1 MHIRYI
7 VLCWS
12 HRIIGFAFFEP
23 VMIIRAS
30 NLTKMVLPILA
41 KSMRHVLLL
50 CINIWTTNV
59 IAWSLQMTGL
69 QNWGKLTR
77 TLNIVRISF
86 TAGLV
91 LRFVVPSV
99 YPIFGLRYYVA
110 RPGHADR
117 SGRISVFWYMAFRS
131 IRFSN
136 LREGSNS
143 LDSSKNRTMSWKY
156 ACSKHRV
163 RYELVKL
170 SFPAT
175 IAPFRKSSITSDS
188 SSWAVFKYDVMYLT
202 QSITPYMISNNV
214 VYDLHYWYIFVT
226 FLPVLRFWVLRFVSW
241 ISRIKCIDLNAFM
254 IVSFF
259 SYKINA

>member
-1 MHIRYI
+1 MVVRIYFFSVYTLWSASICSTWRCSWQMHIRYI

-117 SGRISVFWYMAFRS
+117 SGRISVFDTWHSGR
-131 IRFSN
+131 
-136 LREGSNS
+136 
-143 LDSSKNRTMSWKY
+143 LDSLIWEKDLTVWTRARTGQCHESTP
-156 ACSKHRV
+156 V
-163 RYELVKL
+163 
-170 SFPAT
+170 P
-175 IAPFRKSSITSDS
+175 SI
-188 SSWAVFKYDVMYLT
+188 VFGT
-202 QSITPYMISNNV
+202 N
-214 VYDLHYWYIFVT
+214 W
-226 FLPVLRFWVLRFVSW
+226 
-241 ISRIKCIDLNAFM
+241 
-254 IVSFF
+254 
-259 SYKINA
+259 